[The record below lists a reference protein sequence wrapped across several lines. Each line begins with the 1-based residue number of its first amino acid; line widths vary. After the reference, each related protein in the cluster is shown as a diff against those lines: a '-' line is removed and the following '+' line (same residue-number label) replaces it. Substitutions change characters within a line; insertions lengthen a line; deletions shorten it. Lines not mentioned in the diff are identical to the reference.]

1 MLAACCCLAACEKVS
16 PENTPGGSTPG
27 GSTPAGEIP
36 SAVKIQSV
44 LFRVKDTGEWVK
56 SLELESFHDR
66 IYEMADDISDLTS
79 EAADSWKS
87 EHYWI
92 DI

>member
-16 PENTPGGSTPG
+16 PENTPG

-56 SLELESFHDR
+56 SLDLESFHDV
-66 IYEMADDISDLTS
+66 YHAYSDVYDKC
-79 EAADSWKS
+79 EEWKS

>member
-1 MLAACCCLAACEKVS
+1 MISNNIRKFLISLLAACCCLAACEKVS
-16 PENTPGGSTPG
+16 PENTPG

-56 SLELESFHDR
+56 SLELKLLERQTATLEDALSELESFHD
-66 IYEMADDISDLTS
+66 
-79 EAADSWKS
+79 
-87 EHYWI
+87 WI

>member
-1 MLAACCCLAACEKVS
+1 MLAARCCLAACEKVS
-16 PENTPGGSTPG
+16 PENTPG

-66 IYEMADDISDLTS
+66 IYELADDISDLTS